1 MKLLVLRIILHTI
14 NFFYLVVRRAHT
26 EIWIKIN
33 SSIQYTF
40 RHIFIQDASSD
51 KKKNFIFY
59 SVTYVQYRCDIR
71 QIIKFKKTCR

>member
-33 SSIQYTF
+33 RTHKFSTHLGTYLF
-40 RHIFIQDASSD
+40 RTPVPIKKRFSFFIQ
-51 KKKNFIFY
+51 
-59 SVTYVQYRCDIR
+59 
-71 QIIKFKKTCR
+71 